1 MLSFNMSIRATY
13 SFISDTDLDGTVSDM
28 QQQFPNWGNRQMYG
42 YLFSQNI
49 RVQYSHVRQSQSRVD
64 PDGSMMTQ
72 LLTLRRR
79 SYSVRGPQ
87 HLWHIDGKLK
97 LIRLELL

>member
-1 MLSFNMSIRATY
+1 MAQLLGVSVSTIRRHMLSFNISICATY
-13 SFISDTDLDGTVSDM
+13 SLISDTDLDGIVSDV

-49 RVQYSHVRQSQSRVD
+49 RVQYSRVGELQSRVD
-64 PDGSMMTQ
+64 PDGSMMRQ

-79 SYSVRGPQ
+79 SYSVSGP
-87 HLWHIDGKLK
+87 
-97 LIRLELL
+97 